1 MEEIIHC
8 KFMQHYDLAQKLI
21 ATGNAYLEEGNQ
33 WGDKFWGTVNGTGEN
48 MLGKILMKE
57 RDILR
62 KSELPK

>member
-1 MEEIIHC
+1 
-8 KFMQHYDLAQKLI
+8 MQHYDLAQKLI

>member
-1 MEEIIHC
+1 
-8 KFMQHYDLAQKLI
+8 MQHYDLAQKLI

-33 WGDKFWGTVNGTGEN
+33 WGDKFWGTVNGNGEN

-62 KSELPK
+62 ETF